1 MLRHLVDRRKKREE
15 EEEEKKARPAGNN
28 QEDRDDGRDE
38 DRRRRRRRLGA
49 ERMGRVT
56 RVDWGGVG
64 DKARAR
70 DKHDEG
76 ARVSGGR
83 RKDDGGDDCHNDGGE
98 NGRRLCATRS
108 EEGKHGRKRRREMG
122 GVVACLRK
130 GLVQACLQ
138 GDFIATSTMEAA
150 GITPRKRICG
160 IICGEQ

>member
-38 DRRRRRRRLGA
+38 DRRRRRRRTRA
-49 ERMGRVT
+49 ERKGKGDEGRLG
-56 RVDWGGVG
+56 RE
-64 DKARAR
+64 KRCAR

-98 NGRRLCATRS
+98 NGRGLRVTRS
-108 EEGKHGRKRRREMG
+108 EKGEHGRKRGREVG
-122 GVVACLRK
+122 VVVACLRK